1 MPRQRAGFTLI
12 ELMIAIS
19 IMGALIAMVAPGIG
33 EFLSDAR
40 AASAAEDLVRLSRHM
55 RARAQETGLAHM
67 LVFNGTGTES
77 GGLGIMRVYE
87 GMNNHC
93 RQTPWS
99 QTITGRDDDGHAPVE
114 VLDMATGAYN
124 PTSGS
129 SPTID
134 DRDRNVIVLRVAG
147 AASAPDGAILCVEPG
162 GSVWDGVASTVLGA
176 GYIFIKPASSKPILF
191 TISRTMNSAVRG
203 RDRSVMFST
212 SGLARFKF

>member
-12 ELMIAIS
+12 ELMIALS

-67 LVFNGTGTES
+67 LVFNGTGSES

-114 VLDMATGAYN
+114 VLNMATGAYN
-124 PTSGS
+124 PSSGS

-147 AASAPDGAILCVEPG
+147 AASAPDGAFLCVEPG

-176 GYIFIKPASSKPILF
+176 GYTFIKPASSKPIVF

-203 RDRSVMFST
+203 LDRNVMFST
-212 SGLARFKF
+212 SGIARFKF